1 MDNLKEKL
9 TELVIEVV
17 DYIFVQGHSIAETKS
32 GDATPEQVFELK
44 RIQKELTELL
54 YQQIKQNL

>member
-1 MDNLKEKL
+1 MNNLKEKL
-9 TELVIEVV
+9 TTLVNETV

-32 GDATPEQVFELK
+32 GDFTPEQMFELE

>member
-1 MDNLKEKL
+1 MNNLKEKL
-9 TELVIEVV
+9 TELISESIGQ
-17 DYIFVQGHSIAETKS
+17 IFIQGHSIAETKS
-32 GDATPEQVFELK
+32 GDCTPDQVLELE

>member
-1 MDNLKEKL
+1 MKNLKEKL

-32 GDATPEQVFELK
+32 GDTTPEQVLELE

>member
-1 MDNLKEKL
+1 MENLKEKL
-9 TELVIEVV
+9 TTLVIEVV
-17 DYIFVQGHSIAETKS
+17 DYIFVQGHSIADTKS
-32 GDATPEQVFELK
+32 GDITPDQEFELE